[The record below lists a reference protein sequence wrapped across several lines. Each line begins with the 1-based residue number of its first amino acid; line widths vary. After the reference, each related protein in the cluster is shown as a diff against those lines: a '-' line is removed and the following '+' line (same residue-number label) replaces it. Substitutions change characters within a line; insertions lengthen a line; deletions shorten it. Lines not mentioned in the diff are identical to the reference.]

1 MVELVLIFGI
11 IISVVLSVIAFFLM
25 AIWRAILGSS
35 GVNIRIAS
43 NMVIM
48 DKTLNK
54 LSGSLDKNS
63 SKQDEVAKQLR
74 ELDRH
79 LDKE

>member
-11 IISVVLSVIAFFLM
+11 VISVVLSVIAFFLM

-63 SKQDEVAKQLR
+63 SKQDEVSKQLR